1 MCVCFIATSPRQ
13 VEAARETHRQA
24 GAIAVE
30 CRCVCNNYDISG
42 FWRSWHA
49 SFNKWLIRYMYIP
62 LGGQK
67 WRLLNVWPI
76 FTFVALWHD
85 LEWHLLRWA
94 WLMALFIAPE
104 MLCKAIIRRPQ
115 WAVHWNKAWFL
126 HLCAACSA
134 FYIAVRCPRSA
145 CISCVCEACWC
156 SQPVLFP
163 VIHNVHHYTGHD
175 GGQPCRLRIWAT
187 GRG

>member
-1 MCVCFIATSPRQ
+1 MLR
-13 VEAARETHRQA
+13 R
-24 GAIAVE
+24 
-30 CRCVCNNYDISG
+30 RCVCNNYDISG

-67 WRLLNVWPI
+67 WRLCNVWPI

-94 WLMALFIAPE
+94 WLMALFLAPE
-104 MLCKAIIRRPQ
+104 MLCKAVIRRPQ
-115 WAVHWNKAWFL
+115 WLAHHSKAWFL

-134 FYIAVRCPRSA
+134 VYIAV
-145 CISCVCEACWC
+145 
-156 SQPVLFP
+156 
-163 VIHNVHHYTGHD
+163 
-175 GGQPCRLRIWAT
+175 
-187 GRG
+187 